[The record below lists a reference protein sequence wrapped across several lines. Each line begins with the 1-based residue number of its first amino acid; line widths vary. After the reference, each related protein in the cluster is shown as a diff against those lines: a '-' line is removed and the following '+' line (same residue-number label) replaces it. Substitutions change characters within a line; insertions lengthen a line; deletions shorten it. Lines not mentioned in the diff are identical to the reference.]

1 MAEVGMLGS
10 GSWGTALAVH
20 LARLG
25 HRVALWARKP
35 EIYWGQV
42 AAASRRRPHDAG
54 PAARS
59 RL

>member
-1 MAEVGMLGS
+1 MLGS

-35 EIYWGQV
+35 EIYEDK
-42 AAASRRRPHDAG
+42 SPRRAVVELMTRGLRREAD
-54 PAARS
+54 
-59 RL
+59 